1 MRIEVSADATTSTA
15 ELVITPPNPFGAYF
29 ADKLECRMTIGVL
42 TQLIAQARQTVLLS
56 APFLQPGFGIPDGPI
71 TDAVKSALKRGVDV
85 SVLSTVRGLHA
96 IAVDDLR
103 QASGGCLRL
112 FSTAANMLDAQQ
124 LGSHAKF
131 CLVDSETAY
140 VGSANFTGPG
150 LGRHLE
156 LGLLVSGE
164 AAQKIDALW
173 KYGLEIG
180 LFIPYAE

>member
-1 MRIEVSADATTSTA
+1 MRIDVSTDSINSTA
-15 ELVITPPNPFGAYF
+15 ELVITPPNPFGSFF

-42 TQLIAQARQTVLLS
+42 TQLIAQSRQTVLLS
-56 APFLQPGFGIPDGPI
+56 APFLQAGFGIPGGPI
-71 TDAVKSALKRGVDV
+71 TDAVKAALRRGVDV
-85 SVLSTVRGLHA
+85 YVISTVGGLRS
-96 IAVDDLR
+96 IDVGDLR
-103 QASGGCLRL
+103 QASAGCLHL
-112 FSTAANMLDAQQ
+112 FSTAANILDVQQ

-140 VGSANFTGPG
+140 VGSANFTAPG

-156 LGLLVSGE
+156 LGLLVAGE

-180 LFIPYAE
+180 LFVPYSE